1 MSLNIQQKDILILAK
16 RVRTMNQYNTNPSLN
31 DDEREK
37 KLISLAY
44 DHAEEQFRNGTASS
58 QLTTHFLKYGSKKA
72 ELELKY
78 AELQNQFLQERIAT
92 ERSSAEI
99 NQLFIQVME
108 ALTSYQG
115 RPEEEFYAND

>member
-1 MSLNIQQKDILILAK
+1 
-16 RVRTMNQYNTNPSLN
+16 MNQHITNPSLN

-58 QLTTHFLKYGSKKA
+58 QLTTHFLKHGSKKA
-72 ELELKY
+72 ELELKQ
-78 AELQNQFLQERIAT
+78 AELQNQLLQERIAS

-115 RPEEEFYAND
+115 HPEEEFYAND